1 LTVHSRIPYK
11 RTDPGE
17 TFSDTYRKGNPGGI
31 IQEETMTQRRAAFV
45 AALMCSLFALWVV
58 PAFAQFTANIQGVI
72 QDPSGAGV
80 AKAQIILVNTGTGV
94 KQAATSDPSGN
105 YRFVSLAPGNYRISV
120 EAAGFSKS
128 EAEVALLT
136 EQNLNLPIAL
146 KVGSASES
154 IIVSTEAP
162 MVDTADSRN
171 ELTLDNKGVAEL
183 PIVGRNLVTLV
194 TMAPGATGLG
204 TSTSGSPASGVDN
217 YSTEEQ
223 VDASA
228 NGQGQNNNQYV
239 IDGLDVTSG
248 IRQGVLNLTPQPE
261 SIQETSV
268 QVNTFSVEHSRA
280 AGLQTI
286 FTTKSGTDAFHGSA
300 SDWFNY
306 QGMFASQHFVGYPYQ
321 PFHSNNMDFA
331 VGGPIFPHHESFFF
345 FAVEPL
351 RSSASA
357 GGSVTFVDPA
367 FTSFAATNYPGTVGT
382 HILQTYPT
390 SGVGGAKVQQTAAD
404 VFGSASGGCGTTTGQ
419 NGVPCDLPM
428 IDQGSFGATQIRNGT
443 QYFAR
448 IDQGFKK
455 ERIYVSLYR
464 TLLQTGAASP
474 MPQFSALNNTWQV
487 AGQVAWTHTFSPN
500 TLNDLTAGQSRV
512 EGVLGSG
519 AKDYTVPSISVNG
532 INADAGQAYGVG
544 FAQGDFIQHNY
555 HWRDVLTH
563 VRGTH
568 TLRFGYEGW
577 YGDDVE
583 PFQGPWSQ
591 PKFAFNNLLKLAQ
604 DAPASEGGI
613 MYNPATGTEALWNWD
628 AASRT
633 FGVFAEDTWQASK
646 KLTLTL
652 GLRYDDSGNPW
663 SKSAATVFGNFYLG
677 TGTTRAQQIANGY
690 AKATPN
696 ALLHSVDNLWSP
708 RAGFVWDPTGKGD
721 WAVRGGVGIF
731 DNWLTSA
738 NVQEEFRGSPPGFV
752 EPNFFAGTSTPPIF
766 GLGTTN
772 KPPFGFTFPT
782 FQGGLN
788 SQGGVV
794 GANFSIGGIDPLL
807 KSPKSDVWSLSVE
820 RRINRVFA
828 ATVGY
833 SGSHTYDIVG
843 NENSIGGVSYGVDIN
858 VAPGDLITHESLART
873 GLNPSFGS
881 ILYAE
886 NNRYGNYNGV
896 FFDLKGRVT
905 RGFVDV
911 SYTRASSKDDGL
923 AYPSPDNPS
932 QYYAPSIFDAPNR
945 LSLTLNYSLKG
956 LNDGKGAVGY
966 LTGGWG
972 LSGTTIFQSGYPLTA
987 QNTNAYSPVCQNTA
1001 ANAPACPSAA
1011 NPAVGYAPS
1020 SGDYNADGNNLDYPN
1035 ATSYKQST
1043 DNKSWLTGAIPKTDF
1058 AVPTFGQEGNEK
1070 PMQFRGPNFFETN
1083 GNFYK
1088 DTPITERV
1096 NFQFRFELFNVF
1108 NRANYANV
1116 DGNIPDGSFGAAT
1129 GSHEPRFWQLG
1140 GRLSF

>member
-1 LTVHSRIPYK
+1 
-11 RTDPGE
+11 
-17 TFSDTYRKGNPGGI
+17 
-31 IQEETMTQRRAAFV
+31 MTQRRAAFAV
-45 AALMCSLFALWVV
+45 LVCSLLALWVV

-80 AKAQIILVNTGTGV
+80 AKAQIVLVNTGTGV
-94 KQAATSDPSGN
+94 KQTATSDPSGN
-105 YRFVSLAPGNYRISV
+105 YRFVSLAPGSYKISA
-120 EAAGFSKS
+120 EATGFSKS
-128 EAEVALLT
+128 EADATLLT
-136 EQNLNLPIAL
+136 EQNLNLPILL
-146 KVGSASES
+146 KVGSATES
-154 IIVSTEAP
+154 VVVSTEAP
-162 MVDTADSRN
+162 IVDTADSRN
-171 ELTLDNKGVAEL
+171 QLTLDNKGVAEL

-239 IDGLDVTSG
+239 VDGLDVTSG

-286 FTTKSGTDAFHGSA
+286 FTTKSGADSFHGSA

-306 QGMFASQHFVGYPYQ
+306 QGMFASQHFVGFPYQ
-321 PFHSNNMDFA
+321 PFHSNNMDYA
-331 VGGPIFPHHESFFF
+331 VGGPIFPHHESFFY

-357 GGSVTFVDPA
+357 GGSVTFADPQ
-367 FTSFAATNYPGTVGT
+367 FISFAATNYPGTVGT
-382 HILQTYPT
+382 HVLQTYPT
-390 SGVGGAKVQQTAAD
+390 SGIGGATVQQTAAT
-404 VFGSASGGCGTTTGQ
+404 VFGSAAGGCGTTAGQ
-419 NGVPCDLPM
+419 NGVPCTLPM
-428 IDQGSFGATQIRNGT
+428 IDIGSFGATQIRNGT

-474 MPQFSALNNTWQV
+474 MPQFSALNNTWQI

-519 AKDYTVPSISVNG
+519 AKDYTVPTITVNG

-583 PFQGPWSQ
+583 PFQGPYSQ
-591 PKFAFNNLLKLAQ
+591 PHFAFTNLLKLAQ
-604 DAPASEGGI
+604 DAPASEGGV
-613 MYNPATGTEALWNWD
+613 MYNPVTGTQVLWSWD
-628 AASRT
+628 AASKT
-633 FGVFAEDTWQASK
+633 FGAFAEDTWQVSR

-663 SKSAATVFGNFYLG
+663 SKSASTVFGNFYLG
-677 TGTTRAQQIANGY
+677 TGTTRDQQIANGY
-690 AKATPN
+690 VKATPN
-696 ALLHSVDNLWSP
+696 ALLHAVDNLWSP

-738 NVQEEFRGSPPGFV
+738 NVQEEFRGSPPGYV
-752 EPNFFAGTSTPPIF
+752 EPTFFAGTSTPPIF
-766 GLGTTN
+766 GLGSTN

-782 FQGGLN
+782 FPGGLN

-794 GANFSIGGIDPLL
+794 GANFSIGGIDPLV

-820 RRINRVFA
+820 RRINRIFA

-833 SGSHTYDIVG
+833 SGSHTYDMVG
-843 NENSIGGVSYGVDIN
+843 NENSIGNVSYGVNIN
-858 VAPGDLITHESLART
+858 VVPGDLITHESLAPT

-905 RGFVDV
+905 RGFLDV
-911 SYTRASSKDDGL
+911 SYTRESSKDDAL
-923 AYPSPDNPS
+923 AYPSPDNPA
-932 QYYAPSIFDAPNR
+932 QYYAPSIFNAPNR

-956 LNDGKGAVGY
+956 FNDGKGAVGY

-987 QNTNAYSPVCQNTA
+987 DNTNAYSPVCANTA
-1001 ANAPACPSAA
+1001 AGAPPCPSAA
-1011 NPAVGYAPS
+1011 NPAVGYSPS
-1020 SGDYNADGNNLDYPN
+1020 SGDYNADGNNFDYPN
-1035 ATSYKQST
+1035 AASYKQST
-1043 DNKSWLTGAIPKTDF
+1043 NNNAWLKGAIPQSDF

-1070 PMQFRGPNFFETN
+1070 PMQFSGPNFFETN

-1116 DGNIPDGSFGAAT
+1116 DTNIPDGSFGAAT